1 MSDQPPFQ
9 PQQPYQAPQQ
19 PFQQQQ
25 PFPPQQPL
33 YPPPA
38 AVAPLSPAEAR
49 QWSMLAHL
57 SGILF
62 GFLGPLVVML
72 VFGPRDGFTKDQS
85 TEALNFQITLMIGWV
100 AAILLSAVG
109 IGLLLFPV
117 VWIGGLVLSIMAGLA
132 ANNGQPYRYPVCLRL
147 VS

>member
-85 TEALNFQITLMIGWV
+85 TEALNFQITAILGYIASFILSVILPIPFTLLIWV
-100 AAILLSAVG
+100 AVLVFG
-109 IGLLLFPV
+109 IMG
-117 VWIGGLVLSIMAGLA
+117 GLA
-132 ANNGQPYRYPVCLRL
+132 ANKGQAYRYPFALRL
-147 VS
+147 IK